1 MAEALKGTRLIV
13 LPTDGEGAMNPL
25 DLKTL
30 LKRFDVRE

>member
-1 MAEALKGTRLIV
+1 V